1 MCFKK
6 MLIKALIFQKQYSL
20 GAHNQLFPLAKH
32 PPLSPINYFTSRK
45 YSRVEILL
53 YR

>member
-20 GAHNQLFPLAKH
+20 EAHNQQFPLAKY
-32 PPLSPINYFTSRK
+32 PPRSPINYLISRK